1 MDDICNKDIAMRLIL
16 PTALLTAASSA
27 PGAMIIFDI
36 PDLIVSDN
44 QLGYNGLN
52 IDSLNLADGSFT
64 TSTFSTPVYSSPP
77 PVGSFSFGTYNY
89 STPGQPNVF
98 FRLGYNTIVNPG
110 AVQGGGALN
119 FLAPGSVVS
128 NESLGFSG
136 FPTSIGSVSESTSG
150 TRYIGLRLLGND
162 ADYFGWLEVSYSA
175 RVDGV
180 RNYTFTRFAFEGTAF
195 QAITTPT
202 AIPEASTLGLVG
214 GLFGLVAAA
223 HVRRRK
229 LKQAAA
235 SDKFLALAAGEKLN

>member
-89 STPGQPNVF
+89 STPGNPIVF
-98 FRLGYNTIVNPG
+98 FRLGYPAFVNPG
-110 AVQGGGALN
+110 VIGGGSFDLN

-128 NESLGFSG
+128 NDSLGFSG
-136 FPTSIGSVSESTSG
+136 FSTSRGSVSESTSG
-150 TRYIGLRLLGND
+150 TRYIGLRLQGGEGDN
-162 ADYFGWLEVSYSA
+162 FGWLEVSYSA

-180 RNYTFTRFAFEGTAF
+180 RTYTFTRFAFGTAF